1 MLASLISSV
10 ELVEL
15 IVVTLAAGGGLG
27 VGIGRYTKRAYMTR
41 RAEDIKFQEEH
52 KAIQE
57 SLLGTPATQWEPAR
71 IGIIAAMAQV
81 QSLYADLDERTT
93 SNECWIARQEV
104 RHNGNGSSP

>member
-27 VGIGRYTKRAYMTR
+27 VGIGRYTKRAYKTR
-41 RAEDIKFQEEH
+41 KEEDIKFQEEH
-52 KAIQE
+52 RAIQE
-57 SLLGTPATQWEPAR
+57 ALLGTPATQWEPA
-71 IGIIAAMAQV
+71 QV
-81 QSLYADLDERTT
+81 QTLYADLDERTT